1 MYSVLDMT
9 ETITARLPEELVRRV
24 DAAVGIGAFP
34 SRSEALRRIVEEYM
48 NEHPEIF
55 LESEPELL
63 LGDQLSDRKLEK
75 MGAKLF
81 AGVKVARLVGE
92 GRGR

>member
-1 MYSVLDMT
+1 MT
-9 ETITARLPEELVRRV
+9 ETITARLPEELVKRV
-24 DAAVGIGAFP
+24 DAAVGMGAFP
-34 SRSEALRRIVEEYM
+34 SRSEALRSMVEEYM
-48 NEHPEIF
+48 KEHPEIF
-55 LESEPELL
+55 LESEPEML
-63 LGDQLSDRKLEK
+63 LGDRLSDGELEK

>member
-1 MYSVLDMT
+1 MT
-9 ETITARLPEELVRRV
+9 ATITARLPEELVKRV
-24 DAAVGIGAFP
+24 DAAVGRGAFP
-34 SRSEALRRIVEEYM
+34 SRSEALRSMVQEYM

-63 LGDQLSDRKLEK
+63 LGDPLSDGELEK

>member
-1 MYSVLDMT
+1 
-9 ETITARLPEELVRRV
+9 
-24 DAAVGIGAFP
+24 
-34 SRSEALRRIVEEYM
+34 M

-63 LGDQLSDRKLEK
+63 LGDQLPDGELEK
-75 MGAKLF
+75 IGAKLF
-81 AGVKVARLVGE
+81 AGVKVAKLVGE